1 MLVRDDRT
9 SVYKD
14 SYIKLGINEN
24 SSLIGFQKIS
34 RKQNI
39 SVAIFLIRMQ
49 KKKRNTVKCLLCGVR
64 MRDRSNRHRTKN
76 DEQ

>member
-9 SVYKD
+9 SV
-14 SYIKLGINEN
+14 

-49 KKKRNTVKCLLCGVR
+49 KKKEKYSKVSSVWCAHA
-64 MRDRSNRHRTKN
+64 RSIEPAS
-76 DEQ
+76 DEE